1 MLKCLEL
8 YYQLN
13 PIRIQDCSIQP
24 SVTLFHSVVLR
35 ISLLRCQIPF
45 HKSFKTDFRK
55 CSISK
60 WASKHTGHMKATPVW
75 GSTELNVIKE
85 GNLSALL
92 TKCPWM
98 LEMSGGVL
106 CQLLQKKKKSRF
118 LLWKMT
124 LLSQN
129 SNPRTKRCARASCF
143 IDNHD
148 SNWTTCL
155 TAMKKWKLF
164 SGSWCCF

>member
-24 SVTLFHSVVLR
+24 SVTLFHSAVLR

-85 GNLSALL
+85 GNLSPCWQNVLGCW
-92 TKCPWM
+92 KC
-98 LEMSGGVL
+98 LDVCCVSCFKNKNVV
-106 CQLLQKKKKSRF
+106 SI
-118 LLWKMT
+118 WKMT
-124 LLSQN
+124 LLSQI
-129 SNPRTKRCARASCF
+129 SNPRTKRWSHASCF

-155 TAMKKWKLF
+155 TATNKRKPF